1 MKNTRWISLSII
13 FLLFVA
19 LNSYSQDKFS
29 FHGGLSLP
37 ISEFANQDIGGAT
50 IGGTVGIYYVY
61 PITKTGLGLFGGV
74 DIYYNQLKG
83 NVKSSIEAKY
93 NEANHDDVTF
103 RFPSYLNIP
112 FSGGIK
118 YEQSINTNIS
128 LFANMGITV
137 NFFKITDLVVCDGD
151 YKTEIVYF
159 IPQKIGYKVGGGVLI
174 NNKSSISI
182 NYLALGEHHGEG
194 IAGYKEFEY
203 SRKVDILSITYGII
217 IK

>member
-1 MKNTRWISLSII
+1 MKNARWISLSII
-13 FLLFVA
+13 FIIFVA
-19 LNSYSQDKFS
+19 LNSYSQDKFL
-29 FHGGLSLP
+29 FQGGLSVP
-37 ISEFANQDIGGAT
+37 MSEFAQEDNGGAT
-50 IGGTVGIYYVY
+50 LGCSVGLYYVS
-61 PITKTGLGLFGGV
+61 PIAKTGLGLFGGV

-83 NVKSSIEAKY
+83 SAKDRIEAKY
-93 NEANHDDVTF
+93 NEANHYDVTF
-103 RFPSYLNIP
+103 RFPSYINIP
-112 FSGGIK
+112 FSGGINYDK
-118 YEQSINTNIS
+118 SINNNIS
-128 LFANMGITV
+128 LFANMGVTI

-203 SRKVDILSITYGII
+203 SQNVDILSITYGII
-217 IK
+217 IN